1 MKKKP
6 DWKFETTQSLIKFIN
21 LRGKKFFFFSGGK
34 ESPLPDIYITIARLE
49 QILGSLNINGDDL

>member
-21 LRGKKFFFFSGGK
+21 LRKKKILFFLGEK
-34 ESPLPDIYITIARLE
+34 RALLPDIYITIARLE